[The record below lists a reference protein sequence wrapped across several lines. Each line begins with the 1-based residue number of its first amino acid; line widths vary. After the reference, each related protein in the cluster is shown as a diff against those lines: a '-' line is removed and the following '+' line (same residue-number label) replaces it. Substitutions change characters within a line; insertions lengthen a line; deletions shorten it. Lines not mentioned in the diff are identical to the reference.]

1 MIKYKIN
8 IIEKY
13 AWIISITTIAFYW
26 LCIWILTFKA
36 GMKPDLA
43 YRMVPSYG
51 MEWCQDIQLALH
63 VIVSPGGILY
73 ILFSLIR
80 FSFFNRVYYKQ
91 NYRYVFANIFSIL
104 LWYYWVVIF
113 DGPQFRWFMYR

>member
-51 MEWCQDIQLALH
+51 MEWCQYIQVVLH

-80 FSFFNRVYYKQ
+80 FLFFNREYYKQ
-91 NYRYVFANIFSIL
+91 NYKYVLVNIFSIL